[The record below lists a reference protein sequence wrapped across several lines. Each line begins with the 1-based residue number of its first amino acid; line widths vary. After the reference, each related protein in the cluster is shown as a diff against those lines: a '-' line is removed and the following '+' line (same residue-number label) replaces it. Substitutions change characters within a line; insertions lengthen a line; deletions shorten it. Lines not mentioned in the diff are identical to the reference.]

1 MADQNLTAGIII
13 LAAGSSSRLGRPKQN
28 LVFKGKTLL
37 QRAVET
43 ALASVCD
50 TVVVVLGASAD
61 VILQSIINYP
71 ITIVQND
78 KWEEGMASS
87 VRAGISEL
95 TKIIPNAQSAILLLC
110 DQPFMDT
117 YLLNHLILS
126 KTRKGITVCCYNET
140 VGPPAL
146 FDAIYFDD
154 LLLLKGAEGAKKVI
168 QKYPENVSEIPFP
181 KGSIDIDT
189 IEDFEKIN

>member
-28 LVFKGKTLL
+28 LVFEGKTLL
-37 QRAVET
+37 QRAIET
-43 ALASVCD
+43 ALASVCE
-50 TVVVVLGASAD
+50 TVIIVLGANAD
-61 VILQSIINYP
+61 VILPSIINYP
-71 ITIVQND
+71 IAIVQND
-78 KWEEGMASS
+78 EWKEGMASS
-87 VRAGISEL
+87 IRAGTSEL
-95 TKIIPNAQSAILLLC
+95 KKIIPTIQSAILLLC

-117 YLLNHLILS
+117 HLLNHLILS
-126 KTRKGITVCCYNET
+126 KTKKGISVSRYNKT
-140 VGPPAL
+140 VGPPVL
-146 FDAIYFDD
+146 FDAVYFDD
-154 LLLLKGAEGAKKVI
+154 LLLLTGAEGAKKVI